1 MNVELRNIR
10 SWTLLLLF
18 WMGEKARP
26 PLPYQF
32 FPSTSTNVGVSPKNF
47 MTVSC
52 FNPTLSHWYKV
63 SRPCLVP
70 IPSYWTWTKRT
81 PEKLGFFMK
90 SLWYNF
96 SHGNARVNKLVAWL
110 HLQYDW
116 SHVMKFCWWYH
127 GQNYDIITLR
137 LKKVKTIRNYVLK
150 CNLSV
155 ISWYKLVISSEN
167 IC

>member
-1 MNVELRNIR
+1 MKYECWMNVELRNIR

-47 MTVSC
+47 MTFSC

-70 IPSYWTWTKRT
+70 IPNYWTWTKRT
-81 PEKLGFFMK
+81 PEKLVFFTK

-96 SHGNARVNKLVAWL
+96 SHVKKLTNCGRMTTSTIWL
-110 HLQYDW
+110 E
-116 SHVMKFCWWYH
+116 SH
-127 GQNYDIITLR
+127 NEIL
-137 LKKVKTIRNYVLK
+137 L
-150 CNLSV
+150 V
-155 ISWYKLVISSEN
+155 ISWTKLWHHN
-167 IC
+167 IKTQKS